1 MDRRTDGPNN
11 RPTDGWTARLLEL
24 LRAAKNHTT
33 SWDNKK
39 ITQPFGTKKSCNPL
53 GQKKRNLSRQK
64 KIMQPLDKK
73 NHATSRD
80 KQQSRNLAGQT
91 KITQPLRTNKT
102 PQPLGTKKSRNL
114 LGQKITPLGTKK
126 LHNLSRQQNHSL
138 NRSNCV

>member
-1 MDRRTDGPNN
+1 M
-11 RPTDGWTARLLEL
+11 
-24 LRAAKNHTT
+24 
-33 SWDNKK
+33 
-39 ITQPFGTKKSCNPL
+39 QPLGTKKTQPL
-53 GQKKRNLSRQK
+53 KTK